1 MLKNILFG
9 QNFPLRRA
17 DIIQSPSF
25 KLWISLIKCF
35 LARRRRKKLGV
46 FLARRRRKKIENFAK
61 NPDFFGSR
69 FGPNHTQVPDP
80 PPCFQADFLGRG
92 GSGTWVCPDP

>member
-1 MLKNILFG
+1 MMICKG
-9 QNFPLRRA
+9 EM
-17 DIIQSPSF
+17 S
-25 KLWISLIKCF
+25 
-35 LARRRRKKLGV
+35 RRRRKKIGV

-80 PPCFQADFLGRG
+80 PLVFEPISSEG
-92 GSGTWVCPDP
+92 GGQVVGFVLIG